1 LRLSPQEEKLL
12 QSDIATIEQ
21 QQQEVVMEI
30 VTSWMEQGI
39 EQATLSLVMRLLPR
53 RVGTLTPELEQR
65 VQQLSVTELEDLSV
79 ALLDFSSVEDLTNWL
94 SEVAASNSHNG

>member
-1 LRLSPQEEKLL
+1 
-12 QSDIATIEQ
+12 
-21 QQQEVVMEI
+21 MEI

-39 EQATLSLVMRLLPR
+39 EQGLERGKEQATLSLVMRLLPR

-79 ALLDFSSVEDLTNWL
+79 ALLDFSSPQDLTTWL
-94 SEVAASNSHNG
+94 SAR